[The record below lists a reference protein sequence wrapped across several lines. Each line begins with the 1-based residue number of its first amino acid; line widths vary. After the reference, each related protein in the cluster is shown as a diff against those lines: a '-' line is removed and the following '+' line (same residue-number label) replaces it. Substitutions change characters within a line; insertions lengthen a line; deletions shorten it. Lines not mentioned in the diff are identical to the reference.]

1 MVIAILVVMAQETIS
16 GLTIDDGE
24 SEFNILDLCEAKNN
38 QTDQTGKVDFDI
50 YISKSQS
57 YKQENKN
64 MQYILL
70 VTYK

>member
-50 YISKSQS
+50 YISKS
-57 YKQENKN
+57 
-64 MQYILL
+64 
-70 VTYK
+70 